1 VQQAFLVALGGAL
14 GAAARYGV
22 GRLALHLGLLD
33 FPWGTWAVNLTG
45 CFLLG
50 LAFPWLAHGQGR
62 LFALAVVGFLGA
74 FTTFSTYSLET
85 LLLMESGKAG
95 LAALNAL
102 GSVAAGLALAA
113 LGLSLARAL
122 GAP

>member
-1 VQQAFLVALGGAL
+1 MSQTFLVALGGAL

-22 GRLALHLGLLD
+22 GRLALHLGLLG

-45 CFLLG
+45 CFLIG
-50 LAFPWLAHGQGR
+50 LAMPWLAHGHGR
-62 LFALAVVGFLGA
+62 LYGLAVIGFLGA
-74 FTTFSTYSLET
+74 FTTFSAYSLET
-85 LLLMESGKAG
+85 LLLLESGKTG

-102 GSVAAGLALAA
+102 GSVLAGLVLAA
-113 LGLSLARAL
+113 LGLGLARLL